1 MAITAAQVQQLAVL
15 QVGECPDNRL
25 AMNVSLLWQQT
36 AWAATIYPP
45 LQEVVV
51 RRALIDLALGYY
63 REQINVSMPGGI
75 TFSYQQ
81 RVESLLKMQA
91 TIDGQIARYQA
102 MGRSSRGGV
111 AAPLAQATPELP
123 PDLAPPPLATSLP
136 DRNDERYQGDVYT
149 PEEPF
154 LG

>member
-1 MAITAAQVQQLAVL
+1 MAILATQAQQLAVL
-15 QVGECPDNRL
+15 QVGDCPDNRL
-25 AMNVSLLWQQT
+25 SVNVSLLWQQA

-63 REQINVSMPGGI
+63 RDQVNTSIDGI
-75 TFSYQQ
+75 STAFNQ
-81 RVESLLKMQA
+81 RVTSLLAMRTA
-91 TIDGQIARYQA
+91 VESQIAQYQA
-102 MGRSSRGGV
+102 LGRSSRGGV
-111 AAPLAQATPELP
+111 AAPLAQVTPELP